1 MLGISER
8 VAAIVPVEMGVLDL
22 QSDPEALAERV
33 ANVCCTLHETERIG
47 AVCLGCTAMH
57 CMIDILRKKLQA
69 RNCPIMVIEPLRNG
83 LRYCEHII
91 SMGYR
96 NGLHV
101 LKSVTLPKGYENG

>member
-1 MLGISER
+1 
-8 VAAIVPVEMGVLDL
+8 
-22 QSDPEALAERV
+22 
-33 ANVCCTLHETERIG
+33 
-47 AVCLGCTAMH
+47 
-57 CMIDILRKKLQA
+57 MIDLLREKLQA